1 MPETWLITGAS
12 GFVGSSIIKQLD
24 SSIDV
29 VALTHNSKVTRE
41 HGNILAVS
49 NLNNIPKDVAL
60 TRVINLAGAPIFQR
74 WTESSRS
81 KIWDSRVTLTNELVE
96 WLNTLESK
104 PLLVSASAI
113 GFYGLN
119 DRDNP
124 FKESDP
130 VGTGFAAHL
139 CSAWEDAAKQYI
151 GPTVIVRLG
160 IVLGDGGYL
169 KQLKPAFKLG
179 LGFTI
184 AGGNQGLAWVGI
196 EDVVRLFT
204 EATEAQSNST
214 LLAVSPT
221 AGSQRELHQ
230 ACAEALHSKLRLN
243 LPAAMMRLAL
253 GQTAEELMI
262 GGQYFDSGSILSQNL
277 SFGQTQLD
285 SVLNQYLN

>member
-12 GFVGSSIIKQLD
+12 GFVGRSIIRRLD

-41 HGNILAVS
+41 HGDILAVS
-49 NLNNIPKDVAL
+49 NLNNIPKEVTI

-74 WTESSRS
+74 WTPSNRS
-81 KIWDSRVTLTNELVE
+81 KIWGSRVTLTQQLVE
-96 WLNTLESK
+96 WLNGLESK

-119 DRDNP
+119 DCDSP
-124 FKESDP
+124 FKINDP
-130 VGTGFAAHL
+130 VGSGFAAHL
-139 CSAWEDAAKQYI
+139 CSAWEEAAKQYT
-151 GPTVIVRLG
+151 GQKVIVRLG

-184 AGGNQGLAWVGI
+184 GGGHQGLAWVGI
-196 EDVVRLFT
+196 DDVVRLFM
-204 EATEAQSNST
+204 EASDTQGNST

-221 AGSQRELHQ
+221 AGSQRDLHQ
-230 ACAEALHSKLRLN
+230 ACADALQSKLRLN
-243 LPAAMMRLAL
+243 IPAAMMKYAL

-262 GGQYFDSGSILSQNL
+262 GGQYFDSDSILNQHLNFGQTKLDSILSK
-277 SFGQTQLD
+277 
-285 SVLNQYLN
+285 YLN